1 MTEPLALVFYEKL
14 LPGTQLVNRLQD
26 LKYRVQTVSD
36 ADSLVECAQ
45 ESKPM
50 VVLADLISTKNNV
63 CNAIAR
69 LKENSQTRHLP
80 VIAFAPENEGELQ
93 KSAQFAGA
101 TLVASETAILLHLP
115 QFLDQVL
122 QVE

>member
-36 ADSLVECAQ
+36 ADLLVERAQ
-45 ESKPM
+45 ESGPM
-50 VVLADLISTKNNV
+50 VVLADLVSAKDNV

-69 LKENSQTRHLP
+69 LKQNSQTRHLP
-80 VIAFAPENEGELQ
+80 VIAFAPENEVALQ
-93 KSAQFAGA
+93 KAAQSVGA
-101 TLVASETAILLHLP
+101 TLVASETVILPHLP
-115 QFLDQVL
+115 QFLEQVL
-122 QVE
+122 QVD

>member
-69 LKENSQTRHLP
+69 L
-80 VIAFAPENEGELQ
+80 
-93 KSAQFAGA
+93 
-101 TLVASETAILLHLP
+101 
-115 QFLDQVL
+115 
-122 QVE
+122 